1 MKTAAAGM
9 LGMLSAVVTAGWAGA
24 ALSVVI
30 VVTLVG
36 AVCWVI
42 NDQNRPERLAL
53 LIKSWRGIPSSRS
66 AARDRR

>member
-1 MKTAAAGM
+1 MMKTAAAGM
-9 LGMLSAVVTAGWAGA
+9 LGMLSAVWAGA

-30 VVTLVG
+30 VVTLVV

-66 AARDRR
+66 TARDRR